1 MCDACTDAMRA
12 PQNRAMPLKAKQ
24 SPAVVR
30 QREKDGEQ
38 GGATGV
44 LKIPTRLAGSQAL
57 RREQSSVTSHKRPD
71 LSYDAT
77 IESPYKRVKHSE
89 AASQDWSQGNSEVPF
104 MPISLSLGPLASGM
118 VGPQRSS
125 SRAPIGPQAQAAA
138 PDMGGQEKPHANK
151 ATNKFLTELRAKLH
165 KRQEAAE
172 EQRKSV
178 TVIGGLLKS
187 ALYTASMSSC
197 SRVCKYSVL
206 PLCRFVL
213 VGGCACVRVGGGHSD
228 IRDADSFECVC
239 RWSERHQRHLH
250 GLVG

>member
-30 QREKDGEQ
+30 QREKDGEP
-38 GGATGV
+38 GGV
-44 LKIPTRLAGSQAL
+44 LKIPTRLVGAQAL

-77 IESPYKRVKHSE
+77 IESPYKRVKRSE
-89 AASQDWSQGNSEVPF
+89 AASQENSEVSF

-138 PDMGGQEKPHANK
+138 PDTGGQEKPRANK
-151 ATNKFLTELRAKLH
+151 ATNKEFLAELRAKL
-165 KRQEAAE
+165 RERREAAE
-172 EQRKSV
+172 ERKSV

-228 IRDADSFECVC
+228 IRDADSFVCVC

>member
-77 IESPYKRVKHSE
+77 IESPYKRVKRSE
-89 AASQDWSQGNSEVPF
+89 AASQENSEVSF
-104 MPISLSLGPLASGM
+104 MPISLSLGPLASGIA
-118 VGPQRSS
+118 GPQRAS
-125 SRAPIGPQAQAAA
+125 SRAPIGHQAQAAEK
-138 PDMGGQEKPHANK
+138 EKPPTSKTTHKDMVAELQ
-151 ATNKFLTELRAKLH
+151 AKFRE
-165 KRQEAAE
+165 RQKAAE
-172 EQRKSV
+172 EKKSG

-187 ALYTASMSSC
+187 ALYTASM
-197 SRVCKYSVL
+197 
-206 PLCRFVL
+206 
-213 VGGCACVRVGGGHSD
+213 
-228 IRDADSFECVC
+228 
-239 RWSERHQRHLH
+239 
-250 GLVG
+250 

>member
-104 MPISLSLGPLASGM
+104 MPISLSLGPLASGIA
-118 VGPQRSS
+118 GPQRAS
-125 SRAPIGPQAQAAA
+125 SRAPIGHQAQAAEK
-138 PDMGGQEKPHANK
+138 EKPPTSKTTHKDMVAELQ
-151 ATNKFLTELRAKLH
+151 AKFRE
-165 KRQEAAE
+165 RQKAAE
-172 EQRKSV
+172 EKKSG

-187 ALYTASMSSC
+187 ALYTASM
-197 SRVCKYSVL
+197 
-206 PLCRFVL
+206 
-213 VGGCACVRVGGGHSD
+213 
-228 IRDADSFECVC
+228 
-239 RWSERHQRHLH
+239 
-250 GLVG
+250 

>member
-30 QREKDGEQ
+30 QREKDGEP
-38 GGATGV
+38 GGV

-104 MPISLSLGPLASGM
+104 MPISLSLGPLASGIA
-118 VGPQRSS
+118 GPQRAS
-125 SRAPIGPQAQAAA
+125 SRAPIGHQAQAAEK
-138 PDMGGQEKPHANK
+138 EKPPTSKTTHKDMLAELK
-151 ATNKFLTELRAKLH
+151 AKFRE
-165 KRQEAAE
+165 RQKAAE
-172 EQRKSV
+172 EKKSG

-187 ALYTASMSSC
+187 ALYTASM
-197 SRVCKYSVL
+197 
-206 PLCRFVL
+206 
-213 VGGCACVRVGGGHSD
+213 
-228 IRDADSFECVC
+228 
-239 RWSERHQRHLH
+239 
-250 GLVG
+250 

>member
-30 QREKDGEQ
+30 QREKDGEP
-38 GGATGV
+38 GRV
-44 LKIPTRLAGSQAL
+44 LKIPTRLVGAQAL

-77 IESPYKRVKHSE
+77 IESPYKRVKRSE
-89 AASQDWSQGNSEVPF
+89 AASQENSEVSF

-213 VGGCACVRVGGGHSD
+213 VGGCACARAGGGHRD
-228 IRDADSFECVC
+228 IRDADSFVCVC
-239 RWSERHQRHLH
+239 
-250 GLVG
+250 V